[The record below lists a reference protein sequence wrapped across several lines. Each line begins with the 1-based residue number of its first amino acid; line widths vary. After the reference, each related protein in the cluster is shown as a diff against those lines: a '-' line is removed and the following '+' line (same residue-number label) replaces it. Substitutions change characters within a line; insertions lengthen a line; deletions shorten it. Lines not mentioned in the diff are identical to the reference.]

1 MRAWSAGGVIG
12 TFFDTFFPLC
22 TFLSKLCGPAPR
34 SLRSASSRPW
44 RPSRGLYPRCRYR
57 VPASGAG
64 TRGDPRGDDAHC
76 ASPPR
81 WPPPPR
87 RRHPPQNLTTTTSR
101 GGCWRVRTSTRAAS
115 TRASRSGRRPATA
128 PDRRRPSAPSS
139 TSTRSRRSPGT
150 TALRRTRSG
159 SATASS
165 SAAGSHRSN
174 TPRTSPRGT

>member
-57 VPASGAG
+57 VPASGVG
-64 TRGDPRGDDAHC
+64 TRGDPRGDDAHY

-81 WPPPPR
+81 WRSR
-87 RRHPPQNLTTTTSR
+87 RRHPPRHLTTTSR
-101 GGCWRVRTSTRAAS
+101 GGCSRVRTSTRAAS
-115 TRASRSGRRPATA
+115 TRASRSGRPPATA
-128 PDRRRPSAPSS
+128 PGRRRPSAPSS
-139 TSTRSRRSPGT
+139 TSTRSRRSPVT
-150 TALRRTRSG
+150 TASRRTRSG
-159 SATASS
+159 YATASS
-165 SAAGSHRSN
+165 SAEVNPRSN